1 MWGVWGEVCCHL
13 VPEEP
18 HASTHGRKTLPLQT
32 LWHELFCGR
41 RSVLPHQEEACR
53 GWGGLNGFSNYYI
66 RLLWGNQHDNI
77 LQILHL
83 QVKCTAVNTAQPHSR
98 SPSNWRVT
106 SARTPETNRMSAG
119 NAGKAS
125 NKPMDYPSISR
136 TFTVSTSTWVP
147 WYISLSTQAKLL
159 FCPFRHYR
167 TTWLPEMPGE
177 FLFSGRAPTAHPG
190 GASERAAPVSRMQQ
204 DLQQRSQSGETHEHS
219 WRQQTLQLQDVQKV
233 LSGKNSKL
241 DLLNVGFLV

>member
-77 LQILHL
+77 MQILHL
-83 QVKCTAVNTAQPHSR
+83 QVKCTAVSTAQPHSH
-98 SPSNWRVT
+98 SPSNWHVT

-119 NAGKAS
+119 NVGKAS

-136 TFTVSTSTWVP
+136 TFTVSTSTWVT
-147 WYISLSTQAKLL
+147 WYISLSNKHKLNYFSVPLDITEPHDCQKCRVSFSSLDELRQHIQEVHPKELHQCPECSKIFNSEANLEKHMNVHDGNKPYSCKMCKKSYQA
-159 FCPFRHYR
+159 R
-167 TTWLPEMPGE
+167 TVNLICWL
-177 FLFSGRAPTAHPG
+177 
-190 GASERAAPVSRMQQ
+190 
-204 DLQQRSQSGETHEHS
+204 
-219 WRQQTLQLQDVQKV
+219 
-233 LSGKNSKL
+233 
-241 DLLNVGFLV
+241 